1 MNETTRTTREFR
13 ILEEIERNP
22 ETTQATLAGELGVA
36 VGTVNWHIKRLVR
49 KGYIKVTQLQR
60 RRLRYIITP
69 SGIALRGRLT
79 VSFLQNSMV
88 VYRLIRKQAHEVLS
102 EVRQAGYDCVQIA
115 GDGDL
120 AEIVRLTC
128 LEHGLDSETCGEGPT
143 IQIDGLQLNLEK

>member
-13 ILEEIERNP
+13 ILEEIKRNP
-22 ETTQATLAGELGVA
+22 ETTQATLAAELGVA

-49 KGYIKVTQLQR
+49 KGYVKVSQLQR

-69 SGIALRGRLT
+69 SGIALRSRLT

-88 VYRLIRKQAHEVLS
+88 VYRLIRQQAHEILS

-143 IQIDGLQLNLEK
+143 IRIEGLQLDLEK